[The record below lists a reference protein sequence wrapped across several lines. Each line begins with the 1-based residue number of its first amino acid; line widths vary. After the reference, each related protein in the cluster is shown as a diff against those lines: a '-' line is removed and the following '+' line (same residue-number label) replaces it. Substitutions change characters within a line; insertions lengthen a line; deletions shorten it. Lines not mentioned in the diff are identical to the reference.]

1 MAALTRVKSKGLGH
15 IALGDGGR
23 SETATSG
30 NVGNDGRVRVRFHEN
45 PQKLAHWLR
54 DFEGA
59 FRPHSGDYDEEF
71 EQARL
76 RRRSSVILQNLQQH
90 PPSKSPRLNIAIHI
104 VGSRG
109 DVQPFIP
116 IAQLL
121 MKEPYGHRVRI
132 CTHPVFKDFVES
144 NGVEFFSIGGDPEA
158 LMAYMVKNPGLLP
171 SRESVK
177 AGDIKQRRKEMAEI
191 INGAW
196 RSCIEAGD
204 GMGERTTAAT
214 VLNADDLF
222 VADAIIANPPSMA
235 HIHCA
240 EKLGIP
246 LHMVFT
252 MPWCPTQAFH
262 HPLAS
267 MSYGEADTSA
277 ANYLSFIMMELLTW
291 QGLGD
296 LINKFRT
303 QTLGLDHISPLWGC
317 QLLPR
322 LRVPYTFLWSESLI
336 PKPADWDS
344 HINITSFSFLPLAD
358 KYTPP
363 ADLTAFLEA
372 GPPPIYIGFGSI
384 VVDDPKA
391 LTQLIFKAV
400 EQAGVRAIVSKGWGG
415 VGGGDDVPDN
425 VYLIGNCPH
434 DWLFKR
440 VSAVVHHGGAGTS
453 AAGIACGRPTVV
465 VPFFGDQPFW
475 GQMIACAGAGPAP
488 VPFKEMT
495 AETLAASIT
504 FALKPEVQ
512 VAVQQM
518 AERIAEE
525 DGAGDTA
532 RDIQERLAL
541 DTMRCDICPERL
553 ANWRHRKTGAH
564 LSNFAVGCLVDKG
577 YMKPHDFKLLK
588 HKHWY
593 VDEGA
598 EHPLIG
604 LVAAVSGFFT
614 NIGVAT
620 SDYSHRLKHPPQAA
634 QNRMHAVDLEAQRP
648 AHEKQPEEESNTT
661 REPSAEPSEGPD
673 VQPGQE
679 GKAEDGEDGHLKRVA
694 KAHSMTPK
702 QMNAIAMKMAT
713 KSLQCAD
720 PAVEIAMMD
729 ANNVDERGRRKS
741 SVATLVKKRNRPTEI
756 ARATGRYGI
765 ELVKAGLKAPVAV
778 CYNVANGF
786 HNYPSYGFIGHEVRR
801 RDQITGLG
809 SGLRTSGKEFV
820 LGTWEAFSGV
830 VVKPYEGAKREGVKG
845 FGKGI
850 YQAGR
855 GFTFNLFAA
864 IFGLPGYTLKG
875 IEKEFSKHRLTA
887 LKAEVLLIRLRQG
900 IDDFRRSTEAER
912 NEVIE
917 RWKTFLSGL
926 RVVDVRVD
934 HYRQP
939 YTLGIHLGRPQ
950 VSWRF
955 SNAPSK
961 FNLGGWEVKIQK
973 PDGSHSV
980 ISAPSNSHGF
990 SSSSA
995 EWPED
1000 IVIQSRQTFSI
1011 EIRAKD
1017 ENATDFSPW
1026 SEPFSFETGLLVR
1039 SDWTGN
1045 LISAPWAEDS
1055 KSGPQPEDL
1064 FRKVF
1069 EAKNKVR
1076 SARLYA
1082 TAQGVYEAEINGQRI
1097 GDYFL
1102 APGWTA
1108 YDARLQY
1115 QTYDVTAHI
1124 ASNASNCIA
1133 IRLAEGWFNGR
1144 IGFEGGKRS
1153 IWGTRTAALA
1163 QLEITYEDGST
1174 ETVVTDDSWT
1184 TTRGPI
1190 KLAEIYDGEKYDAT
1204 AEIPGWSLSNS
1215 PSGVWETVQVLP
1227 QLPETTNL
1235 ICGYGEPVK
1244 RLEYVKPLEFITTPS
1259 GKSILDFGQN
1269 LVGFIRINNVKGQ
1282 RGSQITLLHAEVLEK
1297 EELGTRPLRDCKA
1310 EDVYTLKGDES
1321 GETWEP
1327 RFSFHGFRYVQVDGW
1342 PSTAPDLKDAIEAC
1356 VCHTDMEEVGN
1367 FTCSDND
1374 LNKLYSNVRWSMR
1387 GNFLSVPTDCPQRD
1401 ERLGWTGDLA
1411 LFAPTATFI
1420 YNCFGILKNWLADV
1434 AHDQKV
1440 LDGVPPMVCPN
1451 VLIGQKNWS
1460 KIGANAIWH
1469 DVVILAPWAL
1479 YEESADLGIL
1489 RDQYESMKTWI
1500 DVIPRNETGS
1510 THLWDFNLFQLGDW
1524 LDPNAPPDEPMKAVT
1539 DPPLV
1544 ANAFLVRSLDLITK
1558 IAALLSQPKDIE
1570 RYQKEADAARREF
1583 QDEYVSS
1590 NGRLTSDSQTAY
1602 ALAICFDLISENQAA
1617 RAGSRLAEIVRRNGF
1632 RIGTGLRDAPQP
1644 QVSFLAVPRR
1654 HGATTVWERWDSM
1667 LPDGTI
1673 NPGDMTSFNHYAF
1686 GAVAKF
1692 LVERLAGLQ
1701 RLEPGWK
1708 RSRAK
1713 PILGAELT
1721 NASAEHVTPYGKVAC
1736 AWKLADEGEGR
1747 LRLKVNVVVPPL
1759 TEMEVVLPTK
1769 DGKRVEMVGS
1779 GEWTFETEYERKYEW
1794 PVKELSLFPQ

>member
-45 PQKLAHWLR
+45 PQKLARWLR

-400 EQAGVRAIVSKGWGG
+400 GQAGIRAIVSKGWGG

-425 VYLIGNCPH
+425 IYLIGNCPH

-475 GQMIACAGAGPAP
+475 GQMIARAGAGPAP

-648 AHEKQPEEESNTT
+648 THEKQPEEESNTT

-673 VQPGQE
+673 VQPGPE

-729 ANNVDERGRRKS
+729 ANDVDERGRRKS
-741 SVATLVKKRNRPTEI
+741 SVATLVKKRNRPTEV

-917 RWKTFLSGL
+917 RWKTFLSG
-926 RVVDVRVD
+926 
-934 HYRQP
+934 Q
-939 YTLGIHLGRPQ
+939 Q
-950 VSWRF
+950 
-955 SNAPSK
+955 
-961 FNLGGWEVKIQK
+961 
-973 PDGSHSV
+973 
-980 ISAPSNSHGF
+980 
-990 SSSSA
+990 
-995 EWPED
+995 
-1000 IVIQSRQTFSI
+1000 
-1011 EIRAKD
+1011 
-1017 ENATDFSPW
+1017 
-1026 SEPFSFETGLLVR
+1026 
-1039 SDWTGN
+1039 
-1045 LISAPWAEDS
+1045 
-1055 KSGPQPEDL
+1055 
-1064 FRKVF
+1064 
-1069 EAKNKVR
+1069 
-1076 SARLYA
+1076 
-1082 TAQGVYEAEINGQRI
+1082 
-1097 GDYFL
+1097 
-1102 APGWTA
+1102 
-1108 YDARLQY
+1108 
-1115 QTYDVTAHI
+1115 
-1124 ASNASNCIA
+1124 
-1133 IRLAEGWFNGR
+1133 
-1144 IGFEGGKRS
+1144 
-1153 IWGTRTAALA
+1153 
-1163 QLEITYEDGST
+1163 
-1174 ETVVTDDSWT
+1174 
-1184 TTRGPI
+1184 
-1190 KLAEIYDGEKYDAT
+1190 
-1204 AEIPGWSLSNS
+1204 
-1215 PSGVWETVQVLP
+1215 
-1227 QLPETTNL
+1227 
-1235 ICGYGEPVK
+1235 
-1244 RLEYVKPLEFITTPS
+1244 
-1259 GKSILDFGQN
+1259 
-1269 LVGFIRINNVKGQ
+1269 
-1282 RGSQITLLHAEVLEK
+1282 
-1297 EELGTRPLRDCKA
+1297 
-1310 EDVYTLKGDES
+1310 
-1321 GETWEP
+1321 
-1327 RFSFHGFRYVQVDGW
+1327 
-1342 PSTAPDLKDAIEAC
+1342 
-1356 VCHTDMEEVGN
+1356 
-1367 FTCSDND
+1367 
-1374 LNKLYSNVRWSMR
+1374 
-1387 GNFLSVPTDCPQRD
+1387 
-1401 ERLGWTGDLA
+1401 
-1411 LFAPTATFI
+1411 
-1420 YNCFGILKNWLADV
+1420 
-1434 AHDQKV
+1434 
-1440 LDGVPPMVCPN
+1440 
-1451 VLIGQKNWS
+1451 
-1460 KIGANAIWH
+1460 
-1469 DVVILAPWAL
+1469 
-1479 YEESADLGIL
+1479 
-1489 RDQYESMKTWI
+1489 
-1500 DVIPRNETGS
+1500 
-1510 THLWDFNLFQLGDW
+1510 
-1524 LDPNAPPDEPMKAVT
+1524 
-1539 DPPLV
+1539 
-1544 ANAFLVRSLDLITK
+1544 
-1558 IAALLSQPKDIE
+1558 
-1570 RYQKEADAARREF
+1570 
-1583 QDEYVSS
+1583 
-1590 NGRLTSDSQTAY
+1590 
-1602 ALAICFDLISENQAA
+1602 
-1617 RAGSRLAEIVRRNGF
+1617 
-1632 RIGTGLRDAPQP
+1632 
-1644 QVSFLAVPRR
+1644 
-1654 HGATTVWERWDSM
+1654 
-1667 LPDGTI
+1667 
-1673 NPGDMTSFNHYAF
+1673 
-1686 GAVAKF
+1686 
-1692 LVERLAGLQ
+1692 
-1701 RLEPGWK
+1701 
-1708 RSRAK
+1708 
-1713 PILGAELT
+1713 
-1721 NASAEHVTPYGKVAC
+1721 
-1736 AWKLADEGEGR
+1736 
-1747 LRLKVNVVVPPL
+1747 
-1759 TEMEVVLPTK
+1759 
-1769 DGKRVEMVGS
+1769 
-1779 GEWTFETEYERKYEW
+1779 
-1794 PVKELSLFPQ
+1794 